1 MKYSLIRY
9 YEIFQKK
16 LYLCMIWFD
25 MIDEKSNDFENPV
38 KCFTT
43 RFYMSTI
50 LFYISYYYMT
60 YIVQQVSMLTIFFL
74 F

>member
-16 LYLCMIWFD
+16 LYLCMIWLD

-38 KCFTT
+38 KYFTT

-60 YIVQQVSMLTIFFL
+60 YIVQQISMLTIFFL

>member
-16 LYLCMIWFD
+16 LYLCMIWLD

-38 KCFTT
+38 KCFTI

>member
-1 MKYSLIRY
+1 
-9 YEIFQKK
+9 
-16 LYLCMIWFD
+16 

-38 KCFTT
+38 KCFTI

>member
-1 MKYSLIRY
+1 
-9 YEIFQKK
+9 
-16 LYLCMIWFD
+16 